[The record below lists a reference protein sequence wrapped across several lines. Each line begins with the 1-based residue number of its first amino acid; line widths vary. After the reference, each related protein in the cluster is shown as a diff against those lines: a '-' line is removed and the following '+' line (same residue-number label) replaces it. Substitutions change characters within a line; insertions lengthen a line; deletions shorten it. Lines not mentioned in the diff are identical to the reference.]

1 MKKNK
6 ILFLKA
12 RASFLKNLIRLLSL
26 TGFSFLVSCEKNP
39 GPIAMYG
46 IITSEFKFKGMVT
59 DQVTHNPIPG
69 INIKITPNNNDTT
82 IVLTNLSGSY
92 SAYRFDTYED
102 QNVKMIFTDT
112 DSTVN
117 GKYASKTVDV
127 VLNFRD
133 INNSEL
139 EEDVELTPI
148 Q

>member
-1 MKKNK
+1 MKTNK

-26 TGFSFLVSCEKNP
+26 AGFSFLVSCEKNP

-46 IITSEFKFKGMVT
+46 IITSDFEFRGTVT
-59 DQVTHNPIPG
+59 DQATHNPIPG

-82 IVLTNLSGSY
+82 IVVTNQSGGY
-92 SAYRFDTYED
+92 NAFRYDTFEG
-102 QNVKMIFTDT
+102 QNIKMIFTDA
-112 DSTVN
+112 DSTLN
-117 GKYASKTVDV
+117 GKYATKTVDV

-139 EEDVELTPI
+139 KEDVELTPI
-148 Q
+148 P